1 MWRLRQI
8 PNRLLETPPPP
19 NHTSYNTLQV
29 WQNPISTLI
38 TGVRAPHFL
47 RNLPMCRHLNLIWVW
62 ENLPLT
68 PPTLFFNHCACVMH
82 VCVCMFAC
90 MCACSC
96 VMIAGTCVLAEHKGV
111 RGHLWVLFL
120 TFYLLEAQLLFF
132 TTVSAKLAG
141 SWASAFHLMG
151 LECTVTGTCT
161 TTRALILAP
170 GIWTLVL
177 KLI

>member
-68 PPTLFFNHCACVMH
+68 PPTLFFLITVHVWCMCVCACLHACVH
-82 VCVCMFAC
+82 VHVLWLQVHVFWRSIKGSGDTYGC
-90 MCACSC
+90 CSSPS
-96 VMIAGTCVLAEHKGV
+96 TCLRHSSCSLPLCLPSWLAHE
-111 RGHLWVLFL
+111 
-120 TFYLLEAQLLFF
+120 LLPS
-132 TTVSAKLAG
+132 T
-141 SWASAFHLMG
+141 SWD
-151 LECTVTGTCT
+151 
-161 TTRALILAP
+161 
-170 GIWTLVL
+170 
-177 KLI
+177 